1 MAVSVEI
8 VPGRLGMDSWS
19 QGTISESG
27 DPWRE
32 SMRSGESLK
41 SGAKK

>member
-1 MAVSVEI
+1 MAVLVEI
-8 VPGRLGMDSWS
+8 VPGRLEMESWS

-32 SMRSGESLK
+32 SMRPGESLN